1 MATHRCVA
9 THSLEVSQGRFL
21 APISSPISV
30 PTTHCSIN
38 KNDDTS
44 LCRHFHT
51 FAVLRVIS
59 QPKLVNS
66 KCTCQKYPYRK
77 TGPVEFPQPVLTT
90 RCFPRPSVLGKKF
103 REHLIVRFTGAL
115 SRSRTGTAKMTSF
128 ACCRYTIRA
137 PEAMCTASSPV
148 VRCIF

>member
-21 APISSPISV
+21 APISSPMSV

-38 KNDDTS
+38 RNDDTS

-66 KCTCQKYPYRK
+66 KRTCQKYPHRK
-77 TGPVEFPQPVLTT
+77 TGPVEFPQPALTN
-90 RCFPRPSVLGKKF
+90 RCFPRPSILGKKF
-103 REHLIVRFTGAL
+103 REHLIVRFIGAP
-115 SRSRTGTAKMTSF
+115 SRSRTGTSKLTRSE
-128 ACCRYTIRA
+128 CCRYTIRA
-137 PEAMCTASSPV
+137 PMAMCTASSPV
-148 VRCIF
+148 VQ